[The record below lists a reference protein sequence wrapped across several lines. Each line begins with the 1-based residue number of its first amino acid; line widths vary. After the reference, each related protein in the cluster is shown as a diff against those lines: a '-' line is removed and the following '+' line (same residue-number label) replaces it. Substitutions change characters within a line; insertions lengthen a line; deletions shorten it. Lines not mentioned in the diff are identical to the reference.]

1 MDENRLK
8 RYIEK
13 INVIEKRR
21 ENIFLWI
28 SEKDEKSVLAV
39 YKAFQEIAESFTDL
53 CAMLLKD
60 MKEIV
65 EDDYTNIENLR
76 KNDVFTEKQEAILKE
91 ANGLRNRLI
100 HEYNGLEQKTA
111 LCSIQEIND
120 EMDAILEK
128 VRIWVK
134 KLSTQ

>member
-1 MDENRLK
+1 
-8 RYIEK
+8 
-13 INVIEKRR
+13 
-21 ENIFLWI
+21 
-28 SEKDEKSVLAV
+28 
-39 YKAFQEIAESFTDL
+39 
-53 CAMLLKD
+53 

-76 KNDVFTEKQEAILKE
+76 KIDVFTEKQEAALKE

-100 HEYNGLEQKTA
+100 HEYNGLEKKTA

-134 KLSTQ
+134 KLSTK

>member
-1 MDENRLK
+1 
-8 RYIEK
+8 
-13 INVIEKRR
+13 
-21 ENIFLWI
+21 
-28 SEKDEKSVLAV
+28 
-39 YKAFQEIAESFTDL
+39 
-53 CAMLLKD
+53 

-76 KNDVFTEKQEAILKE
+76 KIDVFTEKQEAALKE

-134 KLSTQ
+134 KLSTK

>member
-1 MDENRLK
+1 MDEKRLK

-21 ENIFLWI
+21 GNIFSWI

-39 YKAFQEIAESFTDL
+39 YKAFQEVVESFTDL

-76 KNDVFTEKQEAILKE
+76 KIDFFTEKQEAMLKE

-111 LCSIQEIND
+111 LYSIQEIND
-120 EMDAILEK
+120 EMDSILEK

-134 KLSTQ
+134 KS

>member
-1 MDENRLK
+1 
-8 RYIEK
+8 
-13 INVIEKRR
+13 
-21 ENIFLWI
+21 
-28 SEKDEKSVLAV
+28 
-39 YKAFQEIAESFTDL
+39 
-53 CAMLLKD
+53 MLLKD

-76 KNDVFTEKQEAILKE
+76 KIDFFTEKQEATLKE

-111 LCSIQEIND
+111 LYSIQEIND
-120 EMDAILEK
+120 EMDSILEK